1 MQSNFTSIRELFKI
15 IVKIAGK
22 YKKEYL
28 KSLFCSILAAVFEG
42 AFLVCFYPLLASLAA
57 GNSGGTY
64 LSLALMGIFCVCF
77 CAFKFK
83 GSYYDHGDT
92 FKKAGKQADVRAS
105 SKRA

>member
-42 AFLVCFYPLLASLAA
+42 ACFVFFYTLQAYKTP
-57 GNSGGTY
+57 
-64 LSLALMGIFCVCF
+64 
-77 CAFKFK
+77 
-83 GSYYDHGDT
+83 GDI
-92 FKKAGKQADVRAS
+92 GRA
-105 SKRA
+105 

>member
-42 AFLVCFYPLLASLAA
+42 ASLA
-57 GNSGGTY
+57 
-64 LSLALMGIFCVCF
+64 CF
-77 CAFKFK
+77 
-83 GSYYDHGDT
+83 
-92 FKKAGKQADVRAS
+92 
-105 SKRA
+105 